1 MKRTPSKKTK
11 SKEEPTP
18 AVQETTTT
26 QATQETQQEIQNKL
40 NLKLWLEVLIKP
52 VETIIKERKNQNW
65 RNALLNYA
73 ISGLIGG
80 LIIGIALL
88 ATIFAYPLALGTE
101 AVILLSNPLMTILFS
116 LVILPILWTAMLLI
130 SSFINTLLFWAFS
143 KIFNGKGDY
152 LTQYYL
158 TSIYSAPLNIIA
170 SVLILI
176 PIAALSLMLLL
187 ILALYSIYSLFI
199 VLKTTH
205 EYSNQNAVLSMAT
218 PVIIL
223 LIIVFLAANLL

>member
-1 MKRTPSKKTK
+1 MKNTLSKKTK
-11 SKEEPTP
+11 TKNEPMP
-18 AVQETTTT
+18 AVKETATT
-26 QATQETQQEIQNKL
+26 QAVQETQQEIQSKL
-40 NLKLWLEVLIKP
+40 NLKLWFEVLINP

-65 RNALLNYA
+65 RNSLLNYA

-88 ATIFAYPLALGTE
+88 VIIFAYPFTLGTE
-101 AVILLSNPLMTILFS
+101 AALLPSNPLTIILFS
-116 LVILPILWTAMLLI
+116 LILLPILWVAMLLI
-130 SSFINTLLFWAFS
+130 SSFINTLIFWAFS

-176 PIAALSLMLLL
+176 PIAALSLILLL
-187 ILALYSIYSLFI
+187 ILALYSIYALFI

-205 EYSNQNAVLSMAT
+205 EYSNQNAVLSIAT